1 MSRRFHHLLLGCCAG
16 LACTSSTI
24 SPRAFTDVEVEWLGF
39 SETRATLQAGGSKVR
54 GLHIADVDGDGRK
67 DLVLVASQE
76 EQVCILQGEG
86 GGRFAEARC
95 LAAGTTPMDVAVSD
109 VNGDGRQDLLI
120 VGHFSNALTVRL
132 GGAGGAFQEGI
143 PYSLGNHSQ
152 QVRVAD
158 LDGDGHLDAI
168 TKNAGSAGFWNI
180 TSLKGRGDG
189 SFGEAVPHSVT
200 GLPRDLMVAD
210 VNDDA
215 LPDVLVLNTN
225 SFTVDILLAR
235 KDEKLSAAPP
245 LKLSGS
251 ADDEPFRLAPVD
263 VNGDGKLDL
272 VITHGLS
279 DSGYLSVHLGD
290 GRGGFTST
298 APILANEPGE
308 VVVADFNQDGRSD
321 IAHAG
326 MSGGVYL
333 LLGTADGQLGAPV
346 QVASSVTPTSL
357 VAEDLD
363 ADGFPD
369 LAWTTPDTVEV
380 LLGSTVRREP

>member
-1 MSRRFHHLLLGCCAG
+1 MSRRLHPLLLGCCAG

-39 SETRATLQAGGSKVR
+39 SETRATLQAGGSKAR
-54 GLHIADVDGDGRK
+54 GLHIADVDDDGRK

-86 GGRFAEARC
+86 GGRFAAARC

-200 GLPRDLMVAD
+200 GLPRDLTVAD

-235 KDEKLSAAPP
+235 KDEKLTAAPP

-290 GRGGFTST
+290 GRGGFTSI
-298 APILANEPGE
+298 APVLANEPGE

-346 QVASSVTPTSL
+346 RVASSVAPTSL